1 MYGLPHPRNPAQ
13 ELAKLVTV
21 RLEVCVFS
29 KKVPNIFESETEDLQ
44 RKRDNNVSL
53 PRTEVSVQSGKR
65 SMQCCHADP
74 CATFPPTKT

>member
-1 MYGLPHPRNPAQ
+1 
-13 ELAKLVTV
+13 VTV
-21 RLEVCVFS
+21 SLEAGVFS
-29 KKVPNIFESETEDLQ
+29 KKVPNIFESEIEDLQ
-44 RKRDNNVSL
+44 RKGDNNVSL